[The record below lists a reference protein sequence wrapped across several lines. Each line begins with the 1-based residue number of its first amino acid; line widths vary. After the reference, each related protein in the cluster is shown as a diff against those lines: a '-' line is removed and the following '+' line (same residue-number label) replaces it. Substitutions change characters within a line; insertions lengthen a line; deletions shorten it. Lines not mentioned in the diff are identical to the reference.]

1 MNIDKLA
8 ISVYDFLGYLLPG
21 YVVLI
26 ACSSLSLIESNA
38 LAFAVVTLV
47 VRAWPVP
54 NVFALV
60 AAVGSPYARLWPWRA
75 WLWRR
80 YPAASSCR

>member
-1 MNIDKLA
+1 MSGRPCVLLTALA
-8 ISVYDFLGYLLPG
+8 V
-21 YVVLI
+21 
-26 ACSSLSLIESNA
+26 AA